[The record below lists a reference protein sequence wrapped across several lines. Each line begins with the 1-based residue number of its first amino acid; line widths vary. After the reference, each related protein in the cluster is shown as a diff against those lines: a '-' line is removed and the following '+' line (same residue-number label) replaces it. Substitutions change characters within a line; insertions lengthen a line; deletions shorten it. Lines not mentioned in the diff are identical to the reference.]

1 MEKRDNGKKELII
14 DMSGLFDN
22 FDNTPLTIE
31 EIDNINGDRKKDLVV
46 DFSAVFDNAENI
58 NKEKISIKD
67 IDRLLGAVPIEE
79 DEKNGGLKDSY
90 KAK

>member
-14 DMSGLFDN
+14 DMSELFDN

-31 EIDNINGDRKKDLVV
+31 EID
-46 DFSAVFDNAENI
+46 E
-58 NKEKISIKD
+58 
-67 IDRLLGAVPIEE
+67 LLGAVPIEE